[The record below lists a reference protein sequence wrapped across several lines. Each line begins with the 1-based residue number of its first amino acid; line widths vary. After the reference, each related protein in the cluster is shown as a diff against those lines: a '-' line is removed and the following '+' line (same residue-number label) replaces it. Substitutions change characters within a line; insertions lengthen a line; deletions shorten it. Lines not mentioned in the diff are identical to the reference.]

1 MCRLIESIC
10 LIQGKFLNLAGHE
23 KRYAASYQACF
34 GILPE
39 ITLGR
44 YLSECAIP
52 ADGWYKCRL
61 LYNQT
66 ELTVD
71 FVPYVQPKIQSA
83 TIIDAGNITY
93 DHKYASRPELDV
105 LFNRKGQTD
114 EIIMIKNGLVTDAY
128 YYNLIFE
135 KNNIWYTPAEPLL
148 RGTMRQRCIDSGKL
162 IPAHIEQKDII
173 NFDTIHF
180 INAMNGPGIITL
192 NPRYQTTIFSQEPPA
207 K

>member
-1 MCRLIESIC
+1 LIESIS
-10 LIQGKFLNLAGHE
+10 LKEGKFLNLAGHE
-23 KRYAASYQACF
+23 KRYTASYQACF

-44 YLSECAIP
+44 YLSECTIP

-61 LYNQT
+61 LFNQT

-93 DHKYASRPELDV
+93 DHKYASRPELDA
-105 LFNRKGQTD
+105 LFNQKGQTD

-135 KNNIWYTPAEPLL
+135 KNNTWYTPAKPLL
-148 RGTMRQRCIDSGKL
+148 RGTMRQLFLDSRKL
-162 IPAHIEQKDII
+162 IPADIEQRDII
-173 NFDTIHF
+173 NFDAIHF
-180 INAMNGPGIITL
+180 INAMNSPGKITII
-192 NPRYQTTIFSQEPPA
+192 PRYEKTIFFKEHPA